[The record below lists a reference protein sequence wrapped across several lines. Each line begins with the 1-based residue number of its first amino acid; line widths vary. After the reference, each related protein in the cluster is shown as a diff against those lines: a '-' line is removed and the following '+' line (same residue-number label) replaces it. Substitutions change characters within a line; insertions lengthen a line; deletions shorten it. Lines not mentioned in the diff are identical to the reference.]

1 MYKNALLAFINEQ
14 MENLCIIIN
23 LKSLRTKVVVLIVN
37 ILSEFEFIIYKD
49 ITSICITIIKK
60 I

>member
-49 ITSICITIIKK
+49 ITSICITI
-60 I
+60 